1 MNDAEIGGWLHIHDR
16 EMFHALRTALAATAS
31 LLIARLIKLP
41 EAYWA
46 AVTTIIVMQSTL
58 GAAWAISKQRLVG
71 TAVGALL
78 AAALAIYAGT
88 QWGFYCAAILAA
100 GLICAVFAI
109 GRNAFRYAGITV
121 TIVMLVPRTHSYWM
135 IALHRFIEISL
146 GIAVGLAITAV
157 WPEPNPKEA

>member
-1 MNDAEIGGWLHIHDR
+1 MINTRSEAWLHIHAG
-16 EMFHALRTALAATAS
+16 ELLHALRTALAAAAS
-31 LLIARLIKLP
+31 LLIARLVQLP

-58 GAAWAISKQRLVG
+58 GGAWAVSKQRFVG
-71 TAVGALL
+71 TALGAFL

-88 QWGFYCAAILAA
+88 QWSLYCVAILVA
-100 GLICAVFAI
+100 GVICVLLGV

-121 TIVMLVPRTHSYWM
+121 TIVMLVPRAHSYWI

-157 WPEPNPKEA
+157 WPEPDPAE

>member
-1 MNDAEIGGWLHIHDR
+1 MIDAGTGGWLRTHDG
-16 EMFHALRTALAATAS
+16 ELLHAVRTALAATAS
-31 LLIARLIKLP
+31 LLIARLVKLP

-58 GAAWAISKQRLVG
+58 GAAWAISKQRLAG

-88 QWGFYCAAILAA
+88 QWGFYCSAILAA
-100 GLICAVFAI
+100 GMICVVFGI

-121 TIVMLVPRTHSYWM
+121 TIVMLVPRTHSYWV

-146 GIAVGLAITAV
+146 GIAVGLAITAL
-157 WPEPNPKEA
+157 WPEPNPAKG

>member
-1 MNDAEIGGWLHIHDR
+1 MTDAQAGGWLRIHDG
-16 EMFHALRTALAATAS
+16 ELLHAVRTALAATAS
-31 LLIARLIKLP
+31 LLIARLIRLP

-71 TAVGALL
+71 TAVGAFL

-100 GLICAVFAI
+100 GVLCVLLGI

-121 TIVMLVPRTHSYWM
+121 TIVMLVPRTQSYWV

-146 GIAVGLAITAV
+146 GIAVGLAITAL
-157 WPEPNPKEA
+157 WREPNPADA

>member
-1 MNDAEIGGWLHIHDR
+1 MTDARTGRWPLVHAAEL
-16 EMFHALRTALAATAS
+16 FHAFRTALAATAS
-31 LLIARLIKLP
+31 LLIAHLIRLP

-58 GAAWAISKQRLVG
+58 GAAWATSKQRLLG

-78 AAALAIYAGT
+78 AAALAACVGT

-100 GLICAVFAI
+100 GVICVFLGV

-121 TIVMLVPRTHSYWM
+121 TIVMLVPRTQSYWV

-157 WPEPNPKEA
+157 WPEPDPDQA

>member
-1 MNDAEIGGWLHIHDR
+1 MADATDGRWPHVYDR
-16 EMFHALRTALAATAS
+16 DVLHALRTALAATAS
-31 LLIARLIKLP
+31 LLIARLIRLP

-46 AVTTIIVMQSTL
+46 AITTIIVMQSSL

-71 TAVGALL
+71 TAIGAFL
-78 AAALAIYAGT
+78 AAAVAIYAGT

-100 GLICAVFAI
+100 GVICVLLGI

-146 GIAVGLAITAV
+146 GIAVGLALTAL
-157 WPEPNPKEA
+157 WPEPDPADV